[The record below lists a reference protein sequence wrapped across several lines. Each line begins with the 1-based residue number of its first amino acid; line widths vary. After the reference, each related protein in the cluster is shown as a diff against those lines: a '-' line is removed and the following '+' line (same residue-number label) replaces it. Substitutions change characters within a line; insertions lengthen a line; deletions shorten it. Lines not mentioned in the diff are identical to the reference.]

1 MAVSKAFLFHEDE
14 QLASIIGQA
23 MSHPAKMRMLRRL
36 IPGQSI
42 PYTAL
47 VEGMPLTYNAI
58 KQHVDHLKR
67 LQLIKPAMLE
77 NNLAGFVLNV
87 EFYLKCTAASRR
99 IMRRNN
105 TPVYHLGK
113 EGEGLE
119 AG

>member
-23 MSHPAKMRMLRRL
+23 MSHPAKMRMLRKL
-36 IPGQSI
+36 IPGQAI
-42 PYTAL
+42 PYAAL
-47 VEGMPLTYNAI
+47 IEGMPITYNAI

-67 LQLIKPAMLE
+67 LQLVKPAMLE

-99 IMRRNN
+99 IMRRDS
-105 TPVYHLGK
+105 TPVYHLGR
-113 EGEGLE
+113 EDEELE
-119 AG
+119 VG